1 MKSEKR
7 VLFLLAASAVVIL
20 LVTVLTLFSDK
31 EEPAGT
37 KKPGKD
43 PRVTAGANV
52 TGGITAEHNKLM
64 MVKSVDTAESTIAV
78 YDLEDGGEVTL
89 SYDVAADIRSKY
101 GSLTYAASLVYGQI
115 VRAEYD
121 GEGRLV
127 KMQLSGEHWELH
139 GVEEF
144 AITDSTL
151 TVNNTTYKLTEATI
165 AYCEGEKIALGE
177 VRDIDRV
184 ELCGMAS
191 EILTIH
197 VVKGHGSIKLVN
209 CTEFQGAKV
218 TFKDE
223 SHVLD
228 GEPTYLVREGKYTV
242 SVVGEKNAAAAEVTV
257 ARNEQVVIDLYEYGG
272 APVETA
278 QVRFKVTPFSAVLK
292 IDGERVE
299 YYEQDLVLEYGE
311 HEVVAELGGYTT
323 YKGILA
329 ITRPYHTFQI
339 DLPERPVTSQD
350 PEEDDS
356 GDGTGTGD
364 GPQEGDDSQGENDG
378 DNGDED
384 GTPEGDGSTE
394 NPEGDTSGDDSGEG
408 SGDETG
414 SGAGESGSG
423 SGDET
428 ADRRYVPIGAAG
440 GYDYDKEYSTFLL
453 EPAGAI
459 VLIDGISLGAAPVEF
474 EKILGTYTIT
484 LRKNGKEKE
493 YTVTVDEGSFEGDVY
508 WKFSMN

>member
-7 VLFLLAASAVVIL
+7 VLFLLAASVVVIL
-20 LVTVLTLFSDK
+20 LVTVLTLFSGKD
-31 EEPAGT
+31 EPAGT
-37 KKPGKD
+37 KQPGKK
-43 PRVTAGANV
+43 PKATAGAVEV
-52 TGGITAEHNKLM
+52 TVEHNKLM
-64 MVKSVDTAESTIAV
+64 MVKSVDTAGSTITL

-101 GSLTYAASLVYGQI
+101 GSLTYAASLEFGQI
-115 VRAEYD
+115 VRAQYD
-121 GEGRLV
+121 GEGRLA

-144 AITDSTL
+144 SVTDSSL
-151 TVNNTTYKLTEATI
+151 TVNNTTYKITEETV
-165 AYCEGEKIALGE
+165 AYCEGEKIAMGE

-184 ELCGMAS
+184 ELCGLGS
-191 EILTIH
+191 ELLTVR

-223 SHVLD
+223 SHVLE

-242 SVVGEKNAAAAEVTV
+242 SVVGEKNAAAAEVIV
-257 ARNEQVVIDLYEYGG
+257 ARNQQIVIDLYEYGG
-272 APVETA
+272 APAETA
-278 QVRFKVTPFSAVLK
+278 QVRFKITPFSSVLK
-292 IDGERVE
+292 IDGEQVD
-299 YYEQDLVLEYGE
+299 YYEQDLTLEYGE
-311 HEVVAELGGYTT
+311 HEVVAELGGYVT
-323 YKGILA
+323 YKAYLTIS
-329 ITRPYHTFQI
+329 RPYHTFQI
-339 DLPERPVTSQD
+339 DLQERPAGMDDGDGS
-350 PEEDDS
+350 EDAS
-356 GDGTGTGD
+356 GDASD
-364 GPQEGDDSQGENDG
+364 GSDDSQGDG
-378 DNGDED
+378 SGTEDGED
-384 GTPEGDGSTE
+384 GTEDGTGENSGGDANGE
-394 NPEGDTSGDDSGEG
+394 NSGDNSGEG
-408 SGDETG
+408 NS
-414 SGAGESGSG
+414 SGSG
-423 SGDET
+423 NEET

-440 GYDYDKEYSTFLL
+440 GYEYDEEYSTFLL
-453 EPAGAI
+453 EPAGAV

>member
-20 LVTVLTLFSDK
+20 LVTVLTLFSGK

-43 PRVTAGANV
+43 PRVTAGAKV

-78 YDLEDGGEVTL
+78 YDLEDGGEVML

-101 GSLTYAASLVYGQI
+101 GSLTYAAALTYGQI

-144 AITDSTL
+144 SITNSTL
-151 TVNNTTYKLTEATI
+151 TVNNTTYKLTEETV

-184 ELCGMAS
+184 ELCGIDS
-191 EILTIH
+191 EILTVR

-223 SHVLD
+223 SHVLE

-278 QVRFKVTPFSAVLK
+278 QVRFKVTPFSAVLT
-292 IDGERVE
+292 IDGERVD

-339 DLPERPVTSQD
+339 DLPERPVTDQD
-350 PEEDDS
+350 PEEEDS
-356 GDGTGTGD
+356 GDENDGEDDSIGSESGD
-364 GPQEGDDSQGENDG
+364 GPQEGNDSS
-378 DNGDED
+378 
-384 GTPEGDGSTE
+384 STE
-394 NPEGDTSGDDSGEG
+394 NPEGDTSEDDSGEG
-408 SGDETG
+408 SGDDSG

-423 SGDET
+423 AGDGDET

-453 EPAGAI
+453 EPTGAI

>member
-20 LVTVLTLFSDK
+20 LVTVLTLFSGKD
-31 EEPAGT
+31 EPAGT
-37 KKPGKD
+37 KQPGKK
-43 PRVTAGANV
+43 PKATAGAADV
-52 TGGITAEHNKLM
+52 TVEHNKLM
-64 MVKSVDTAESTIAV
+64 MVKSVDTAESTIV
-78 YDLEDGGEVTL
+78 LYDLEAGGEVTL

-101 GSLTYAASLVYGQI
+101 GSLTYAASLTYGQI

-144 AITDSTL
+144 SITDSSL
-151 TVNNTTYKLTEATI
+151 TVNNTTYKITEDTV
-165 AYCEGEKIALGE
+165 AYCEGEKIAIGE

-184 ELCGMAS
+184 ELCGLDS
-191 EILTIH
+191 EILTVR

-223 SHVLD
+223 SHILE
-228 GEPTYLVREGKYTV
+228 GEPTYLVREGNYTV
-242 SVVGEKNAAAAEVTV
+242 SVVGEKNAAAAEITV

-278 QVRFKVTPFSAVLK
+278 QVRFKITPFSSVLK
-292 IDGERVE
+292 IDGEQVD

-311 HEVVAELGGYTT
+311 HEVVAELGGYVT
-323 YKGILA
+323 YKAYLNIA
-329 ITRPYHTFQI
+329 RPYHTFQI
-339 DLPERPVTSQD
+339 DLQERPAG
-350 PEEDDS
+350 EDGS
-356 GDGTGTGD
+356 GD
-364 GPQEGDDSQGENDG
+364 DDSQSGNDDPDTG
-378 DNGDED
+378 D
-384 GTPEGDGSTE
+384 GTPEDDGNDTAENPGGDGNGSAE
-394 NPEGDTSGDDSGEG
+394 APEDDTSGDGNGENAGEG
-408 SGDETG
+408 S
-414 SGAGESGSG
+414 SSGSDN
-423 SGDET
+423 DEP
-428 ADRRYVPIGAAG
+428 ADRRYVPIGEAG
-440 GYDYDKEYSTFLL
+440 GYEYDKEFSTFLL

-459 VLIDGISLGAAPVEF
+459 VLIDGVSLGAAPVEF

-484 LRKNGKEKE
+484 LKKNGKEKE

>member
-20 LVTVLTLFSDK
+20 LVTVLTLFSGK

-43 PRVTAGANV
+43 PRVTAGAKV

-64 MVKSVDTAESTIAV
+64 MVKSVDTAESTITL

-101 GSLTYAASLVYGQI
+101 GSLTYAASLSYGQI
-115 VRAEYD
+115 VRAEYN
-121 GEGRLV
+121 GEGNLV

-144 AITDSTL
+144 TVTDSTL
-151 TVNNTTYKLTEATI
+151 TVNNTTYKLTEETV
-165 AYCEGEKIALGE
+165 AYCEGERIALGE

-184 ELCGMAS
+184 ELCGLES
-191 EILTIH
+191 EILTLR

-218 TFKDE
+218 TIKDE
-223 SHVLD
+223 SHTLE
-228 GEPTYLVREGKYTV
+228 GEPTYLVREGNYTV

-278 QVRFKVTPFSAVLK
+278 AVRFKVTPFSAVLT
-292 IDGERVE
+292 IDGERVD
-299 YYEQDLVLEYGE
+299 YYEQDLTLEYGE
-311 HEVVAELGGYTT
+311 HEVVAELGGYVT
-323 YKGILA
+323 YKGILT
-329 ITRPYHTFQI
+329 ISRPYHTFQI
-339 DLPERPVTSQD
+339 DLPERPAGTDDGSED
-350 PEEDDS
+350 NTGDDDS
-356 GDGTGTGD
+356 
-364 GPQEGDDSQGENDG
+364 EGDDSQD
-378 DNGDED
+378 
-384 GTPEGDGSTE
+384 EGDGTE
-394 NPEGDTSGDDSGEG
+394 SGDDGTEDDTGEKPGGNTSGDGENTDNG
-408 SGDETG
+408 T
-414 SGAGESGSG
+414 GESGE
-423 SGDET
+423 DTEDDT

-440 GYDYDKEYSTFLL
+440 GYEYDKEYSTFLL

-459 VLIDGISLGAAPVEF
+459 VLIDGISLGTAPVEF

-484 LRKNGKEKE
+484 LRKDGKEKE